1 MEVTFYIVDE
11 TQLNNMLLGGISGLG
26 ELKRSF

>member
-11 TQLNNMLLGGISGLG
+11 TQLNNMSLGGISGLE